1 MVEGTGKGKAGYEK
15 IRFCARQAEHDSLQ
29 YFWVDT
35 CCIDKSNN
43 TELSEAINS
52 MFRWY
57 HDATRCYVYLSDVS
71 ITDREE
77 LAFQKCR
84 WFTRGWTLQE
94 LLAPKVV
101 EFFTREGIPIGDKRS
116 LEQKIHKIAGIPVP
130 ALQGTPLSQFEVN
143 ERFAWAQARETTREE
158 DSAYC
163 LLGIFGVFVPLIYG
177 EGREHA
183 IARLKKEVYNSLS
196 DLHHTNATKVKQ
208 NKLIESLK
216 FSSMRERENTI
227 TESFVETFQ
236 WIFSSDLQP
245 WTNFGEWLK
254 CDAGILPIYWI
265 SGKPGSGKSTL
276 MKFIVNDSRTK
287 DLLKP
292 GTLLL
297 RHYLWMPGGEMQRSI
312 KGILCTL
319 LYQLLCTEKSLVGG
333 LLSELNASYSIDSN
347 ADWTVPILKRSLIAS
362 LRSCPRPVCLFLDGL
377 DEISSADGPHDLL
390 DLIRE
395 LSGIAGLKICLASR
409 SDPIFKGEYSRHPN
423 LKLHDLTKRDMRKF
437 CENSIEVLKKNI
449 PDWTAWGSPPMDWG
463 WELTNELVRRA
474 DGVFLWLHL
483 ALKSICRGLA
493 KSDSWELILQRARGL
508 PADLDQLYQ
517 SMWTRANVDRGI
529 YERNAA
535 FYFNLILESGHLT
548 ILYRGG
554 CVSAFELIY
563 ASESK
568 LQDLILQGEG
578 CLTESKNFFEFGIRK
593 LEAQSAG
600 LIELIPAAH
609 DDTRDG
615 ISRHRIYESNE
626 WDDLLPFTNLR
637 VKFIHRT
644 AADFLTGTE
653 QGRAILELDATS
665 RQDKLVA
672 LIRAAIT
679 KCSMW
684 RRYEPDPFP
693 GELRNFEIF
702 CYTILETPVAEVEK
716 QMLMNQIEREWNRIV
731 KESADSRRGTR
742 SFPDF
747 LGFSASICSSMYVI
761 SRLEEIQSTHHK
773 EVSQDYKN
781 YLLQQATRSLT
792 ETSWGVHHWDL
803 SLRLSRFLLSQGA
816 SSDQATY
823 PCNDIEV
830 WRGYREIPITTPL
843 SNIIQG
849 ALCNIRFLFDR
860 DILSH
865 SDHISSEL
873 CRTIQLAIQSS
884 DGRDPLVLLPIRFA
898 VDKVRFLHYYQIAP
912 ITRLCIILETNTLF
926 LVQLLLDVFKIKHEG
941 AKQSPEFI
949 ALQATVQEEFI
960 RNRHISATAKLLSY
974 NHDRRVSG
982 DTYYRVLNTP
992 TSVDPGLIRR
1002 KIRGMLRSESDESV
1016 KSESDNTEFQRFR
1029 RELFN
1034 IMHEAAGSKVHASSD
1049 SRFWESLKGHRFE
1062 DWPPSEEHRRVWPPA
1077 MFVENDRLQS
1087 AATQLLTA
1095 ECQDPSSSEHEARN
1109 CLNTWCLGSNC
1120 LHGLL
1125 SIFRRHTK

>member
-1 MVEGTGKGKAGYEK
+1 MRLLKCDKNSDFSLTNDLVGGKLPKYAILSHTWGDEEVIFQDMVEGTAKGKAGYEK
-15 IRFCARQAEHDSLQ
+15 LRFCARQAERDNLQ

-57 HDATRCYVYLSDVS
+57 RDADRCYVYLSDVP
-71 ITDREE
+71 IIGYEE
-77 LAFQKCR
+77 LGDQRQHHPPWKSAFQMSR

-94 LLAPKVV
+94 LLAPVSV
-101 EFFTREGIPIGDKRS
+101 EFFTREGTLLGDKKF
-116 LEQKIHKIAGIPVP
+116 LEQEIHKITGIPVP
-130 ALQGTPLSQFEVN
+130 ALQGTPLFQFEVD
-143 ERFAWAQARETTREE
+143 ERFAWAQARKTTREE

-183 IARLKKEVYNSLS
+183 IARLKKEVYNSFS

-208 NKLIESLK
+208 DKLIESLK

-236 WIFSSDLQP
+236 WIFSLDLQP

-276 MKFIVNDSRTK
+276 MKFIVNDSRRRISSSQALSYCDTIFGCRAARCR
-287 DLLKP
+287 DL
-292 GTLLL
+292 
-297 RHYLWMPGGEMQRSI
+297 S
-312 KGILCTL
+312 KGYC
-319 LYQLLCTEKSLVGG
+319 
-333 LLSELNASYSIDSN
+333 
-347 ADWTVPILKRSLIAS
+347 SLIAS
-362 LRSCPRPVCLFLDGL
+362 LWSCPRPVCLFLDGL

-449 PDWTAWGSPPMDWG
+449 PEDWNAWGSPPMDWG

-483 ALKSICRGLA
+483 ALKSIRRGLA
-493 KSDSWELILQRARGL
+493 KSDSWKLILQRARGL

-548 ILYRGG
+548 IHYRGG

-568 LQDLILQGEG
+568 LQDLILRGEG
-578 CLTESKNFFEFGIRK
+578 CITEIKNFFEFGIRK

-693 GELRNFEIF
+693 DELRNFNIF
-702 CYTILETPVAEVEK
+702 CYTILVTPVAEVEK

-731 KESADSRRGTR
+731 KESADSKRGAR

-747 LGFSASICSSMYVI
+747 LGFSASIFSSTYVI
-761 SRLEEIQSTHHK
+761 SRLEEIQSTHRK
-773 EVSQDYKN
+773 EISQDYKN

-792 ETSWGVHHWDL
+792 ETSLGVHHWDL

-830 WRGYREIPITTPL
+830 WMGYREIPITTPL

-865 SDHISSEL
+865 SDHISSKL
-873 CRTIQLAIQSS
+873 FRTIQLAIQSS
-884 DGRDPLVLLPIRFA
+884 DGRDPLVLVPIRFV
-898 VDKVRFLHYYQIAP
+898 VDEVRFLHYYQIAP
-912 ITRLCIILETNTLF
+912 IMRLCIILETNTLF

-974 NHDRRVSG
+974 NHDRHVSG

-992 TSVDPGLIRR
+992 TSVDPDLIRR

-1029 RELFN
+1029 EELFN
-1034 IMHEAAGSKVHASSD
+1034 IMHEAAGSKVNASSD
-1049 SRFWESLKGHRFE
+1049 SRFWESLKAHRFE
-1062 DWPPSEEHRRVWPPA
+1062 DWPPSEEHRRVWPPP
-1077 MFVENDRLQS
+1077 MFV
-1087 AATQLLTA
+1087 
-1095 ECQDPSSSEHEARN
+1095 
-1109 CLNTWCLGSNC
+1109 
-1120 LHGLL
+1120 
-1125 SIFRRHTK
+1125 